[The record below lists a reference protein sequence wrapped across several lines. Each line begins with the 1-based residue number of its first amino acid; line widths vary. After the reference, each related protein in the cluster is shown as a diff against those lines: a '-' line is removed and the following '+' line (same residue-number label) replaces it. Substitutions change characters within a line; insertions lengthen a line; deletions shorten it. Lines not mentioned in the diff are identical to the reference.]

1 MRSLQNRLDVDDSLE
16 EEEEVDVT
24 RDGELISARDKP
36 RGLSGGETTR
46 IRPGRWYYD
55 SMV

>member
-24 RDGELISARDKP
+24 RDGELISTRDKP
-36 RGLSGGETTR
+36 RGLSDGETTR